1 MVTARSEPDAGRDR
15 LPALA
20 EVAGLETQPTP
31 FLAIDLDTVGV
42 NIRRLADVFADRP
55 QRLRPHA
62 KTHKCSA
69 LARLQVAAGAIG
81 MTCST
86 SDEVAALAAAGI
98 ESLVLANVVTDPAR
112 LRALASIAGTRDLT
126 LVVDSSV
133 TARLASDAAREAGTT
148 LGFLVELDVGMR
160 RNGVQS
166 VGEAI
171 DLVEQSV
178 DLPALRFEGVQ
189 AYEGHLIDIVDRAER
204 RAAVLAS
211 FAPAVELI
219 HGLEDRGYASPR
231 LTGSSSATYDASG
244 FLPEMREVQAGTYVL
259 MDATY
264 RELTPEFVPALAVVC
279 SVTSSRANGEIVV
292 DVGTKRL
299 AFDWGVPAWPGGAA
313 EYVGNSEEHMQFR
326 HVSGPRPAV
335 GERVALMPA
344 HACSTMSMYRLA
356 FGCRNGQ
363 LVDELVMDGRDPL
376 A

>member
-1 MVTARSEPDAGRDR
+1 MVTARSESEAGRDR
-15 LPALA
+15 ISTLA
-20 EVAGLETQPTP
+20 QVAGLESQPTP
-31 FLAIDLDTVGV
+31 FLAIDLDTVGA
-42 NIRRLADVFADRP
+42 NIRSLADVFANRP
-55 QRLRPHA
+55 QRIRPHA

-86 SDEVAALAAAGI
+86 SDEVAALASAGI
-98 ESLVLANVVTDPAR
+98 ESLVLANVVTDLGR
-112 LRALASIAGTRDLT
+112 LRALAEVAGTCELT
-126 LVVDSSV
+126 LAVDSLA
-133 TARLASDAAREAGTT
+133 TAQLASDAARAAGST
-148 LGFLVELDVGMR
+148 LGFLVELDIGMR

-166 VGEAI
+166 VGDAI
-171 DLVEQSV
+171 DLVERSV
-178 DLPALRFEGVQ
+178 DLPGLRFEGVQ
-189 AYEGHLIDIVDRAER
+189 AYEGHLIDIADRAER
-204 RAAVLAS
+204 RVAVLAS
-211 FAPAVELI
+211 FVPAVELV
-219 HGLEDRGYASPR
+219 HQLEDRGYASPR

-244 FLPEMREVQAGTYVL
+244 FLPEMREVQAGTYIL

-264 RELTPEFVPALAVVC
+264 RELAPEFIPALAVVC

-292 DVGTKRL
+292 NVGTKRL
-299 AFDWGVPAWPGGAA
+299 AFDWGVPAWPGCAA
-313 EYVGNSEEHMQFR
+313 EYVANSEEHMQFR

-356 FGCRNGQ
+356 FACRNGQ

>member
-31 FLAIDLDTVGV
+31 FLAVDLDTVGE
-42 NIRRLADVFADRP
+42 NIRRLEGAFAGRP

-98 ESLVLANVVTDPAR
+98 ESLVLANVVTDPTR
-112 LRALASIAGTRDLT
+112 LQTLAAIAGTCDLT
-126 LVVDSSV
+126 LVVDSGV
-133 TARLASDAAREAGTT
+133 TARLASDAAREAGTM
-148 LGFLVELDVGMR
+148 LGFLVELDIGMR
-160 RNGVQS
+160 RNGVQT

-171 DLVEQSV
+171 ELVEQSV
-178 DLPALRFEGVQ
+178 DLPGLRFEGVQ
-189 AYEGHLIDIVDRAER
+189 AYEGHLIDIVERRER

-219 HGLEDRGYASPR
+219 HALEDRGYASPR

-326 HVSGPRPAV
+326 HVSGPAPAV
-335 GERVALMPA
+335 GQRIALTPA

-356 FGCRNGQ
+356 FGCRDGR
-363 LVDELVMDGRDPL
+363 LVDELVTDGRDPL